1 MQMSALISAF
11 VALTLFAA
19 SLPVYLDVGGVYS
32 QLKIILEGERTVTS
46 TVTETQVCRVKPR
59 KNYRTGGSFTFTGN
73 TGGRMFSNQPD
84 SQYNKGYLGA
94 DYSDAWDDRTSYDVD
109 PSATASLAV
118 IQDAADTR
126 YLPPGQRFQTRVR
139 YFMVDGEP
147 RIFAFTGE
155 TSSGNRIPTVANLPR
170 FTGCNASS
178 DFPADQSVYARS
190 GAQTLYL
197 SAFDL
202 TTVTS
207 GTRTEVVVDPYLSEN
222 PYAGI
227 LRALLP
233 LLPVALLVWAFGS
246 IGVVF
251 LSGIGA
257 RRWNNSA
264 KF

>member
-1 MQMSALISAF
+1 MQTSALISAF

-32 QLKIILEGERTVTS
+32 QLKVILEGERTVTS

-59 KNYRTGGSFTFTGN
+59 TNYRTGGIFTFTGDPFGFAWLN
-73 TGGRMFSNQPD
+73 RSDTAQNL
-84 SQYNKGYLGA
+84 GYLGS
-94 DYSDAWDDRTSYDVD
+94 DYSDHWTSESFDIPVGAVASVAAVTQED
-109 PSATASLAV
+109 P
-118 IQDAADTR
+118 R
-126 YLPPGQRFQTRVR
+126 YLPPGQQFTTYLR
-139 YFMVDGEP
+139 YFTVDGTP
-147 RIFAFTGE
+147 RIFSFAIST
-155 TSSGNRIPTVANLPR
+155 PTRANGLRTLTDIDRFKSCTDQSDLP
-170 FTGCNASS
+170 AS
-178 DFPADQSVYARS
+178 QSVYARR
-190 GAQTLYL
+190 GGTALYL
-197 SAFDL
+197 SAFEL
-202 TTVTS
+202 TTVSS

-251 LSGIGA
+251 LSGLGA
-257 RRWNNSA
+257 RRWKNSA